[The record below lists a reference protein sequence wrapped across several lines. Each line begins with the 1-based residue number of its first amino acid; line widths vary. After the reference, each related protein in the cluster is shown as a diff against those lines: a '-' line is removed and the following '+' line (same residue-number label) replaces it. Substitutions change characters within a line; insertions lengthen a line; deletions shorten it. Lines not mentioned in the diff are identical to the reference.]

1 LWQSP
6 TGSGIALTEYPSHFS
21 NSLGSPAGTFRRPS
35 LSSLKAISSASYPC
49 TRHASATARLRS
61 ASPRLPM
68 WGNPDAPNPLSVL
81 ISLRLRPSFFSRS
94 ISSAAALSYHVPFPI
109 ICESRPVDAITYPS
123 YHKFGATLS
132 LKFTEIWIEF
142 FPKH

>member
-1 LWQSP
+1 
-6 TGSGIALTEYPSHFS
+6 
-21 NSLGSPAGTFRRPS
+21 
-35 LSSLKAISSASYPC
+35 
-49 TRHASATARLRS
+49 
-61 ASPRLPM
+61 M

-123 YHKFGATLS
+123 YHKFGATYS

-142 FPKH
+142 IPITLIIVISVLTIMNMISFEDFI